1 MNKRKHVYLVG
12 IKGVAMTALAL
23 YLKQQGVAVS
33 GCDTQEH
40 FPTDDVLVSAHIPV
54 TVGFDPQAVAPTTDL
69 VVYTGAHGGKDNPV
83 AVKAQQMG
91 IQTLPH
97 GQALGMLMDGARQV
111 VVAGSHGKTTIS
123 SMIAT
128 VLLSS
133 GQDPSYAIGCAGVTG
148 VGLPGRFGRGPWFVA
163 EGDEYVTDPG
173 HDTTPRF
180 LWMKPEVLV
189 VSNIDF
195 DHPDAYADVS
205 AVAAAFVKLQQQ
217 QVGDRL
223 TIVNRDNA
231 ESDVLLHG
239 QNVVTY
245 GFSPRAD
252 VRITHVSGT
261 EGKTFFTLEKEG
273 VALGEFSL
281 QVPGRHNVCNAAAA
295 VAALI
300 GMGIRLTDIQK
311 GLARFQ
317 GTKRRFEKI
326 AEEKNTV
333 YYDDYAH
340 HPAEIKA
347 TLSAARMWYP
357 QHRIVAVFQPH
368 TYSRTKA
375 LLSEFG
381 RSFADADI
389 VFVTDIYASARE
401 HDTLGITAQT
411 LARQINTHHAHVV
424 YTPGAREVKQ
434 ALSVLPQ
441 KPTVVMFM
449 GAGDIYGWEKEAIA
463 WQEK

>member
-1 MNKRKHVYLVG
+1 MNKRKQVYLVG
-12 IKGVAMTALAL
+12 IKGVAMTALAV
-23 YLKQQGVAVS
+23 YFKQQGIAVS
-33 GCDTQEH
+33 GCDTEEH
-40 FPTDDVLVSAHIPV
+40 FPTDDVLAEARISVF
-54 TVGFDPQAVAPTTDL
+54 VGFDPEAIPANTDL

-83 AVKAQQMG
+83 VVKAHQQG

-97 GQALGMLMDGARQV
+97 GQALGMVMDGMRQV

-128 VLLSS
+128 VLLSAA
-133 GQDPSYAIGCAGVTG
+133 QDPSYAIGCGGITG

-180 LWMKPEVLV
+180 LWTKPEILV

-195 DHPDAYADVS
+195 DHPDAYADIS
-205 AVAAAFVKLQQQ
+205 AVQQAFVKLQQQ
-217 QVGDRL
+217 QVDDRL
-223 TIVNRDNA
+223 TIVNRDNT
-231 ESDVLLHG
+231 ESEILLSG
-239 QNVVTY
+239 GNVVTY

-252 VRITHVSGT
+252 VRITHVSGSA
-261 EGKTFFTLEKEG
+261 GKTFFTLEKEG
-273 VALGEFSL
+273 ITLGEFSL
-281 QVPGRHNVCNAAAA
+281 QVPGRHNVSNAAAA

-300 GMGIRLTDIQK
+300 GMGIRVPDIQK
-311 GLARFQ
+311 GLAKFQ

-326 AEEKNTV
+326 AEEENRI

-357 QHRIVAVFQPH
+357 DHNIVAVFQPH

-375 LLSEFG
+375 LLSEFA
-381 RSFADADI
+381 RSFTDANMVLI
-389 VFVTDIYASARE
+389 TDIYASARE
-401 HDTLGITAQT
+401 HDTLGITAET
-411 LARQINTHHAHVV
+411 LSSEVKTHHAQVV
-424 YTPGAREVKQ
+424 YTPGMLEIKESIA
-434 ALSVLPQ
+434 ALPHT
-441 KPTVVMFM
+441 PTVVMFM
-449 GAGDIYGWEKEAIA
+449 GAGDIYGWEKETIIS
-463 WQEK
+463 QNK